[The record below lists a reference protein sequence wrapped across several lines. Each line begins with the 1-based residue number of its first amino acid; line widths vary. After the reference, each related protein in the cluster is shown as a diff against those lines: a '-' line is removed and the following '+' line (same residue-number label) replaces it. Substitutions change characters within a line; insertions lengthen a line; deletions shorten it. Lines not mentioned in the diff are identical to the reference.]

1 MNKTLEELKCIKVVH
16 TYEGESTTD
25 WLSFNQYY
33 NSFVIERW
41 SGERRTQKKDSI
53 FGCWHSKTTVTNP
66 YNKSKSIRLFTF
78 PANEEEAREL
88 DKQYR

>member
-33 NSFVIERW
+33 NSFVIERLK
-41 SGERRTQKKDSI
+41 GERRTQKESTL
-53 FGCWHSKTTVTNP
+53 FGYWHTKTIVTNP
-66 YNKSKSIRLFTF
+66 YNKHKSIRTFTF